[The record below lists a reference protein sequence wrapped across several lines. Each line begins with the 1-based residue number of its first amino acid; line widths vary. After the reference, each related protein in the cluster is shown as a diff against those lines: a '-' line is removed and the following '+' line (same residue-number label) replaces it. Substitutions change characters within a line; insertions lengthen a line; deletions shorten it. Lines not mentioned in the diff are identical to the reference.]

1 MDALWSVETLVRS
14 ERLDELTD
22 IGRCLFLFAS
32 LISAIFYSFIY
43 STRFAFRDEILPCW
57 LTFNLTKFGLSF
69 TTISLTKVGANTRT
83 PLALFTA
90 FKLCLTRSSS

>member
-22 IGRCLFLFAS
+22 IGRLFLFAS
-32 LISAIFYSFIY
+32 LISAMFYSFIY
-43 STRFAFRDEILPCW
+43 STRFALRDEILPCW

-69 TTISLTKVGANTRT
+69 TTISLTKVGANTLT